1 MVLVVKILPASARNI
16 KHPASIP
23 GSGKSPEEGHSS
35 ILAWRIPWTEE
46 PGRLW
51 TIGSQR
57 VKHDLTRKRVPGW
70 HTEWAGAQG
79 PSDPSS
85 GFHFVVLKFIK

>member
-1 MVLVVKILPASARNI
+1 MLVVKILPASAGNI
-16 KHPASIP
+16 RHPGSIP
-23 GSGKSPEEGHSS
+23 RSGKCPGEGHSS
-35 ILAWRIPWTEE
+35 ILAWRAPWTEE
-46 PGRLW
+46 PGGLW

-57 VKHDLTRKRVPGW
+57 VKHDLTPKSVPGW
-70 HTEWAGAQG
+70 HTEWARAQG